1 MALAFS
7 VYVKLFCIPPNSCN
21 FMAWSHELMGHPHYA
36 EALKELTY
44 VTLST
49 FMNENSLVHVLR
61 LTVYTIYSKTW
72 FIQNARNQVFFNY
85 EETIIQIV
93 Y

>member
-1 MALAFS
+1 MQLYGMVS
-7 VYVKLFCIPPNSCN
+7 WTNGSSTLCWGIKR
-21 FMAWSHELMGHPHYA
+21 M
-36 EALKELTY
+36 TY

-72 FIQNARNQVFFNY
+72 LIQNARNQFFFNY
-85 EETIIQIV
+85 EETIIKILFKN
-93 Y
+93 